1 MNKYI
6 FSAIFLTICVLF
18 FYTGT
23 VHAQQS
29 ASTVAKGLPLEIET
43 DDGDMICLI
52 ENKLVKCSSPYS
64 SEIVG
69 VVSKSPSAV
78 LEFKDEADIQAISSD
93 GIARVRVST
102 SNGAIAEGDLIT
114 SSEIAGVGQKA
125 TENGYVLGFAMENY
139 DSVDNSAISTII
151 VGINIHPA
159 AKFSNA
165 RSNLLQV
172 LRRGVTAPIFEPLAS
187 LRYILAALII
197 LVSFSLGF
205 LYFGRVSRSGVEAI
219 GRNPMAAKTIQFS
232 ILMHIVVTTIIVLAG
247 LFISYLILIL

>member
-1 MNKYI
+1 MNKHI
-6 FSAIFLTICVLF
+6 FPAIFLAICILF
-18 FYTGT
+18 SITGT
-23 VHAQQS
+23 GHAQQS

-52 ENKLVKCSSPYS
+52 ENKLVKCSLPYS

-69 VVSKSPSAV
+69 VVSKNPAAM
-78 LEFKDEADIQAISSD
+78 LEFSNEADIQAVSSD
-93 GIARVRVST
+93 GIARVRVNT
-102 SNGAIAEGDLIT
+102 ANGAIAEGDLIT
-114 SSEIAGVGQKA
+114 SSQTAGVGQKA

-139 DSVDNSAISTII
+139 DSADPTSVSTII

-159 AKFSNA
+159 AGFSNA
-165 RSNLLQV
+165 RSNLLQI

-187 LRYILAALII
+187 LRYLLAALII

-205 LYFGRVSRSGVEAI
+205 LYFGRVSRSGIEAI
-219 GRNPMAAKTIQFS
+219 GRNPMAARTIQFS
-232 ILMHIVVTTIIVLAG
+232 ILMHIVVTTIIVLVG